1 MFKNNITTRMKLR
14 ALKFMLLGR
23 EFKFEISY
31 SERYLKKIKQ
41 LLNNKNKQL

>member
-1 MFKNNITTRMKLR
+1 MKLR

-23 EFKFEISY
+23 EIKFEITY

-41 LLNNKNKQL
+41 LFAKSTPRRE